1 LAAKIG
7 SGITEAWINWS
18 RDKLN
23 NRMSNRNRIIKM
35 KPRKL
40 TQKFGIAPSSEWMA
54 TLEDKSAGKPL
65 ARRNKTASSRPGAIT
80 KVVARIDVGLGNA
93 LFIRGQGDGL
103 AWDKGT
109 PLLCQNASSWVW
121 STGQATGKVAFKLLL
136 NDVTWAQGDD
146 IVVEAGK
153 KIEVVPRF

>member
-1 LAAKIG
+1 
-7 SGITEAWINWS
+7 
-18 RDKLN
+18 
-23 NRMSNRNRIIKM
+23 MSNRISNRNGIIKM

-40 TQKFGIAPSSEWMA
+40 TQKFGIAPSSEWTA

-65 ARRNKTASSRPGAIT
+65 ARRNNTESYKPGAIT
-80 KVVARIDVGLGNA
+80 EVVARIDVGLGNA

-103 AWDKGT
+103 TWQKGT
-109 PLLCQNASSWVW
+109 PLICQDASTWVW
-121 STGQATGKVAFKLLL
+121 STQQAQGKLVFKFLL

-153 KIEVVPRF
+153 RTEVAPRF